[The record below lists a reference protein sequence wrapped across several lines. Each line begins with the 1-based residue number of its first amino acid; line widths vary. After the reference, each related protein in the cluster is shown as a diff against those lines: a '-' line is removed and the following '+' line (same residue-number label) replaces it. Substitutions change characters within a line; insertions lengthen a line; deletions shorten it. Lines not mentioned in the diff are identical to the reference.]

1 MRIMKKLTLIATC
14 VALLMTSCVN
24 EYNQITK
31 SGDYTLKYEYAKQC
45 YAQGKYSRAVPL
57 LQEVVTMKKGSTEGE
72 ECLYMLAMA
81 EFGMKDYETASEYFK
96 KYFSSYPK
104 GRYAE
109 NAKYYVGES
118 LFQNAP
124 EPRLDQS
131 TTMTAIAAF
140 QEYLDIFP
148 DAHLKSQATS
158 RLYALLSGRKD
169 VIVVSSVS
177 CIYGM
182 GGPVA
187 MQENIIKIKKGQTLD
202 RNEFL
207 RKLVDALYVRN
218 DIELQRGNFR
228 VKGETVDIF
237 MAYSDNVLRV
247 TWWDDEID
255 SIEEVDSMT
264 YHRLASFETY
274 EIYPANLF
282 VTTKEQQESAIRMIQ
297 DDMVK
302 QEEFF
307 KSIGD

>member
-57 LQEVVTMKKGSTEGE
+57 LQELVTMKKGSTEGE
-72 ECLYMLAMA
+72 ECLYMLAMS

-124 EPRLDQS
+124 EPRLDQN

-158 RLYALLSGRKD
+158 RLYALQDLLVEKEYKSARLYFDLGTYFGNCTNGGNNYEACIVTAQNALKD
-169 VIVVSSVS
+169 
-177 CIYGM
+177 Y
-182 GGPVA
+182 P
-187 MQENIIKIKKGQTLD
+187 
-202 RNEFL
+202 
-207 RKLVDALYVRN
+207 
-218 DIELQRGNFR
+218 
-228 VKGETVDIF
+228 
-237 MAYSDNVLRV
+237 YSNR
-247 TWWDDEID
+247 
-255 SIEEVDSMT
+255 
-264 YHRLASFETY
+264 R
-274 EIYPANLF
+274 
-282 VTTKEQQESAIRMIQ
+282 
-297 DDMVK
+297 
-302 QEEFF
+302 EEFASLVM
-307 KSIGD
+307 KSKYELAKMSVESKQLERYQDAEDECYGFINEYPDSKERSLAEKYIEKCKEYEKAHPEDSLEKLAEN

>member
-1 MRIMKKLTLIATC
+1 MRIMKKLTLIASC

-131 TTMTAIAAF
+131 TTMTAIAGF

-148 DAHLKSQATS
+148 DAHLKSEATN
-158 RLYALLSGRKD
+158 RLYALQDLLVEKEYKSARLYFDLGTYFGNCTNGGNNYEACIVTAQNALKD
-169 VIVVSSVS
+169 
-177 CIYGM
+177 Y
-182 GGPVA
+182 P
-187 MQENIIKIKKGQTLD
+187 
-202 RNEFL
+202 
-207 RKLVDALYVRN
+207 
-218 DIELQRGNFR
+218 
-228 VKGETVDIF
+228 
-237 MAYSDNVLRV
+237 YSNR
-247 TWWDDEID
+247 
-255 SIEEVDSMT
+255 
-264 YHRLASFETY
+264 R
-274 EIYPANLF
+274 
-282 VTTKEQQESAIRMIQ
+282 
-297 DDMVK
+297 
-302 QEEFF
+302 EEFASLVM
-307 KSIGD
+307 KSKYELAKMSVESKQLERYQDAEDECYGFINEYPDSKERSLAEKYIEKCKEYEKAHPEDSLEKLAEN

>member
-1 MRIMKKLTLIATC
+1 MRIMKKLTLIASC

-45 YAQGKYSRAVPL
+45 YAQGKYSRVVPL
-57 LQEVVTMKKGSTEGE
+57 LQELVTMKKGSTEGE

-148 DAHLKSQATS
+148 NAHLKEQATS
-158 RLYALLSGRKD
+158 RLYALQDLLVEKEYKSARLYFDLGTYFGNCTNGGNNYEACIVTAQNALKD
-169 VIVVSSVS
+169 
-177 CIYGM
+177 Y
-182 GGPVA
+182 P
-187 MQENIIKIKKGQTLD
+187 
-202 RNEFL
+202 
-207 RKLVDALYVRN
+207 
-218 DIELQRGNFR
+218 
-228 VKGETVDIF
+228 
-237 MAYSDNVLRV
+237 YSNR
-247 TWWDDEID
+247 
-255 SIEEVDSMT
+255 
-264 YHRLASFETY
+264 R
-274 EIYPANLF
+274 
-282 VTTKEQQESAIRMIQ
+282 
-297 DDMVK
+297 
-302 QEEFF
+302 EEFASLVM
-307 KSIGD
+307 KSKYELAKMSVESKQLERYQDAEDECYGFINEYPDSKERTLAEKYIEKCKEYEKAHPEDSLEKLADK

>member
-45 YAQGKYSRAVPL
+45 YAQGKYSRSVPL

-158 RLYALLSGRKD
+158 RLYALQDLLVEKEYKSARLYFDLGTYFGNCTNGGNNYEACIVTAQNALKD
-169 VIVVSSVS
+169 
-177 CIYGM
+177 Y
-182 GGPVA
+182 P
-187 MQENIIKIKKGQTLD
+187 
-202 RNEFL
+202 
-207 RKLVDALYVRN
+207 
-218 DIELQRGNFR
+218 
-228 VKGETVDIF
+228 
-237 MAYSDNVLRV
+237 YSNR
-247 TWWDDEID
+247 
-255 SIEEVDSMT
+255 
-264 YHRLASFETY
+264 R
-274 EIYPANLF
+274 
-282 VTTKEQQESAIRMIQ
+282 
-297 DDMVK
+297 
-302 QEEFF
+302 EEFASLVM
-307 KSIGD
+307 KSKYELAKMSVESKQLERYQDAEDECYGFINEYPDSKERSLAEKYIEKCKEYEKAHPEDSLEKLAEN

>member
-45 YAQGKYSRAVPL
+45 YAQGKYSRVVPL
-57 LQEVVTMKKGSTEGE
+57 LQELVTMKKGSTEGE

-148 DAHLKSQATS
+148 NAHLKDQATS
-158 RLYALLSGRKD
+158 RLYALQDLLVEKEYKSAHLYFDLGTYFGNCTNGGNNYEACIVTAQNALKD
-169 VIVVSSVS
+169 
-177 CIYGM
+177 Y
-182 GGPVA
+182 P
-187 MQENIIKIKKGQTLD
+187 
-202 RNEFL
+202 
-207 RKLVDALYVRN
+207 
-218 DIELQRGNFR
+218 
-228 VKGETVDIF
+228 
-237 MAYSDNVLRV
+237 YSNR
-247 TWWDDEID
+247 
-255 SIEEVDSMT
+255 
-264 YHRLASFETY
+264 R
-274 EIYPANLF
+274 
-282 VTTKEQQESAIRMIQ
+282 
-297 DDMVK
+297 
-302 QEEFF
+302 EEFASLVM
-307 KSIGD
+307 KSKYELAKMSVESKQLERYQDAEDECYGFINEYPDSKERSLAEKYIEKCKEYEKAHPEDSLEKLADK